1 MKLRFPLKP
10 KYNLIRPL
18 KMDTDKDLTR
28 TVQLVTTFSTQFVEL
43 MELLIKTYVNSES
56 VLELTL
62 LIKDHVESLIT
73 NLTTV
78 NALVL
83 SISTQFVVKTTLLIK
98 LLVLPDVPKLKLST
112 KVLVLENVDALLWMP
127 KSVVWTEKLTATN
140 VL

>member
-1 MKLRFPLKP
+1 
-10 KYNLIRPL
+10 
-18 KMDTDKDLTR
+18 MDTDKDLTR

-98 LLVLPDVPKLKLST
+98 PLVLPDVPKLKLST